1 MHDKIDETDKIKMIP
16 PIIYIVI
23 SILFLF
29 GFIFYFGFH
38 VFHQSEDIVLE
49 KSSRI
54 YEIEENIPQPIHETI
69 YTESEIATQ
78 SFSVDFYDTD
88 SDKVKYFKID
98 GINCIIYKNRFMSC
112 VR

>member
-38 VFHQSEDIVLE
+38 VFHKSEDIVLE

-54 YEIEENIPQPIHETI
+54 YEIEENIPQPIHETV
-69 YTESEIATQ
+69 YT
-78 SFSVDFYDTD
+78 FSVDFYDTD